1 MTVDLNGEVAVRA
14 RAEGGGRVT
23 ELVLGRS
30 GYTGEP
36 VRLNTNRHFLA
47 RAVRLGFAEV
57 AGRRARG
64 PGGLPRRSQGVPLA
78 AAATASRRSGRRTTR
93 SASSPAAPGRPS
105 GRSSTRRRRSPWANP
120 SPTSR
125 PVEPHAA
132 APHGTANG
140 VATGSGTGGLAAL
153 IQEAEALH
161 EALADAKARTHRLI
175 GALRRH
181 RKQAR
186 LTSATLAALR
196 QLKLQ
201 EVAE

>member
-1 MTVDLNGEVAVRA
+1 MTVDLNGAVAVRA

-30 GYTGEP
+30 GYTGAP
-36 VRLNTNRHFLA
+36 VRLNTSRHFLA

-57 AGRRARG
+57 QVVGPEDPVACRDARRAYLWQPLSRESAIGPSDDAVRIESGGTGPAAG
-64 PGGLPRRSQGVPLA
+64 PGEHPQEAVTMGGPVPE
-78 AAATASRRSGRRTTR
+78 
-93 SASSPAAPGRPS
+93 P
-105 GRSSTRRRRSPWANP
+105 
-120 SPTSR
+120 R
-125 PVEPHAA
+125 PVEPLIA

-140 VATGSGTGGLAAL
+140 VAHGGGPGGLAAL
-153 IQEAEALH
+153 IGEAEALH
-161 EALADAKARTHRLI
+161 DALADAKARTHRLV

-186 LTSATLAALR
+186 LTSAALAALR